1 MIFKRM
7 SGKDL
12 HRMSKESNKQI
23 NPDNLSGVNGVF
35 KDMSGESEIIPK
47 RRTRISELSGLLF
60 SVTAIS
66 FDYSKA

>member
-12 HRMSKESNKQI
+12 HRMSKENNKQT

-66 FDYSKA
+66 FDYNKA

>member
-1 MIFKRM
+1 M
-7 SGKDL
+7 SEKKIDA
-12 HRMSKESNKQI
+12 
-23 NPDNLSGVNGVF
+23 DNLSGVNGVF

-66 FDYSKA
+66 FDYNKA

>member
-12 HRMSKESNKQI
+12 HRMSKENNKQI

-35 KDMSGESEIIPK
+35 KDMSGESENYPK
-47 RRTRISELSGLLF
+47 E
-60 SVTAIS
+60 
-66 FDYSKA
+66 KNKN